1 MPKTIKNCFYKSIT
15 FEKFLLAHN
24 RAKKHKGYK
33 DEIIKFEFN
42 LENNLYNLMNS
53 ITNNTYSLGNYF
65 SFKVYEP
72 KERTIKALPY
82 KDRIVHQWYIEEFIK
97 PYIIPKFINTSY
109 ACLTSRYYPS
119 AMGVNFCGYRI
130 FPTYRLLR
138 NDSKK
143 KIKKKVKKWNLLYK
157 NGKLDFDKTYQSLKS
172 WEGHISHCDSYRLKQ
187 KILNSCNFLYNTPN
201 TNKKIEKNFESLF

>member
-42 LENNLYNLMNS
+42 LENNLYNLINS

-109 ACLTSRYYPS
+109 ACLTNRGTHK
-119 AMGVNFCGYRI
+119 AVDKVQ
-130 FPTYRLLR
+130 TYILEYTRKYGSFWILKC
-138 NDSKK
+138 D
-143 KIKKKVKKWNLLYK
+143 IKGFFYNIDKTILYK
-157 NGKLDFDKTYQSLKS
+157 IMQKYISDKSLLSFTKLLVFNN
-172 WEGHISHCDSYRLKQ
+172 I
-187 KILNSCNFLYNTPN
+187 PN
-201 TNKKIEKNFESLF
+201 DYIGIPIR

>member
-109 ACLTSRYYPS
+109 ACLTNRGTHKAVDKVQSYILEYTRKYGSFWILKCDIKGFFYNIDKNILYKIMQKYIS
-119 AMGVNFCGYRI
+119 DKA
-130 FPTYRLLR
+130 LLR
-138 NDSKK
+138 FTK
-143 KIKKKVKKWNLLYK
+143 LLIF
-157 NGKLDFDKTYQSLKS
+157 N
-172 WEGHISHCDSYRLKQ
+172 
-187 KILNSCNFLYNTPN
+187 NTPN
-201 TNKKIEKNFESLF
+201 DYIGIPIRQFNFSIFC

>member
-82 KDRIVHQWYIEEFIK
+82 KDRIVHQWYIEEFVK

-109 ACLTSRYYPS
+109 ACLTNRGTHK
-119 AMGVNFCGYRI
+119 AVDKVQ
-130 FPTYRLLR
+130 TYILEYTRKYGSFWILKC
-138 NDSKK
+138 D
-143 KIKKKVKKWNLLYK
+143 IKGFFYNIDKTILYK
-157 NGKLDFDKTYQSLKS
+157 IMQKYISDKSLLSFTKLLIF
-172 WEGHISHCDSYRLKQ
+172 
-187 KILNSCNFLYNTPN
+187 NNTPN
-201 TNKKIEKNFESLF
+201 DYIGIPIR

>member
-53 ITNNTYSLGNYF
+53 VINNTYSLGNYF

-109 ACLTSRYYPS
+109 ACLTNRGTHKAVDKVQSYILEYTRKYGSFWILKCDIKGFFYNIDKNILYKIMQKYIS
-119 AMGVNFCGYRI
+119 DKA
-130 FPTYRLLR
+130 LLR
-138 NDSKK
+138 FTKLLIFNHAPNDY
-143 KIKKKVKKWNLLYK
+143 I
-157 NGKLDFDKTYQSLKS
+157 GIPIRQF
-172 WEGHISHCDSYRLKQ
+172 
-187 KILNSCNFLYNTPN
+187 NFS
-201 TNKKIEKNFESLF
+201 IFC

>member
-42 LENNLYNLMNS
+42 LENNLYNLINS

-72 KERTIKALPY
+72 KEKTIKALPY

-109 ACLTSRYYPS
+109 ACLTNRGTHKAVDKVQAYILEYTRKYGS
-119 AMGVNFCGYRI
+119 FWILKC
-130 FPTYRLLR
+130 
-138 NDSKK
+138 D
-143 KIKKKVKKWNLLYK
+143 IKGFFYNIDKNILYK
-157 NGKLDFDKTYQSLKS
+157 IMQKYISDKSLLSFTKLLIF
-172 WEGHISHCDSYRLKQ
+172 
-187 KILNSCNFLYNTPN
+187 NNTPN
-201 TNKKIEKNFESLF
+201 DYIGIPIRQFNFSIFC

>member
-42 LENNLYNLMNS
+42 LENNLYNLINS

-109 ACLTSRYYPS
+109 ACLTNRGTHK
-119 AMGVNFCGYRI
+119 AVDKVQ
-130 FPTYRLLR
+130 TYILEYTRKYGSFWILKC
-138 NDSKK
+138 D
-143 KIKKKVKKWNLLYK
+143 IKGFFYNIDKTILYK
-157 NGKLDFDKTYQSLKS
+157 IMQKYISDKSLLSFTKLLIF
-172 WEGHISHCDSYRLKQ
+172 
-187 KILNSCNFLYNTPN
+187 NNTPN
-201 TNKKIEKNFESLF
+201 DYIGIPIR